1 MTRIILE
8 NVTKRFG
15 DHVAVDNISLE
26 IPSGS
31 FFSLLGPSGCGK
43 TTLMRL
49 IAGFEHPNAGR
60 IIIGD
65 RVVADAHDLSFTP
78 PARRGLGMVFQSY
91 ALWPHMTVR
100 DNVLFGLTT
109 RKVPKAEHPARL
121 AKALDI
127 VRIGDLAERYP
138 SELSGGQQQRVAL
151 ARELI
156 VDPGVLM
163 LDEPLSNLDAQ
174 LRLDMRLEL
183 RRLHQ
188 ETGRSFIY
196 VTHDQ
201 IEALSL
207 STEIMVMRDGHA
219 EQIGPPD
226 TIYADP
232 QTLFVAGFVGH
243 GKLNQINLPR
253 ADGNAA
259 FEQVDPGRP
268 ALLAIRP
275 EDLVL
280 TDQPGPMT
288 LPAQV
293 TARLPMGPNTVLA
306 VSLSTG
312 ERLTLEAARQ
322 TVLPA
327 VGADVHLHFPKDR
340 VMIFDQA
347 THVREV
353 SYAHA
358 TPHPTPRS
366 PVPADRVSIRALK

>member
-15 DHVAVDNISLE
+15 DHLAVDDISLE

-49 IAGFEHPNAGR
+49 IAGFEQPNSGR

-65 RVVADAHDLSFTP
+65 KVVADAHDLSFTP
-78 PARRGLGMVFQSY
+78 PAKRGLGMVFQSY

-109 RKVPKAEHPARL
+109 RRVPKADRPARL
-121 AKALDI
+121 ARALDI
-127 VRIGDLAERYP
+127 VRIGALAERYP

-156 VDPGVLM
+156 VDPDVLM

-174 LRLDMRLEL
+174 LRQDMRLEL
-183 RRLHQ
+183 RRLHA
-188 ETGRSFIY
+188 ETARSFIY

-207 STEIMVMRDGHA
+207 STEIMVMRDGRA

-226 TIYADP
+226 TIYDDP

-243 GKLNQINLPR
+243 GKLNQITLPLPE
-253 ADGNAA
+253 GNPA
-259 FEQVDPGRP
+259 FQSVDPGSP
-268 ALLAIRP
+268 SILAIRP
-275 EDLVL
+275 EDLRL
-280 TDQPGPMT
+280 AEQPGEMT
-288 LPAQV
+288 LSAKV

-306 VSLSTG
+306 LTLPTG
-312 ERLTLEAARQ
+312 DSLTLETARQ
-322 TVLPA
+322 TALPP
-327 VGADVHLHFPKDR
+327 VGAEVHLNFPKDQIM
-340 VMIFDQA
+340 VFDRA
-347 THVREV
+347 TQFRKVLKTTAI
-353 SYAHA
+353 AHRA
-358 TPHPTPRS
+358 SDLH
-366 PVPADRVSIRALK
+366 DRVGQVPFRALQ